1 MKKMIRYTIGA
12 VLMVVALASATDAHA
27 QRYPERR
34 TARQGNR
41 LYDKADYAAA
51 EVNYRKALALNN
63 LLYEADFNLGDAVYK
78 QERYDEAAKIFGR
91 VAADTLRTASEKA
104 EALFNMGNSQF
115 SERKFAEAI
124 ESYKSSLR
132 LVPDD
137 KECKFNLA
145 YAQKM
150 LQEEQNRQQQQQN
163 DQNQDQQQNQDNK
176 DNQDNQDNQ
185 DNKDNQNNDDRDQQ
199 NKNQEPEGDKPEDNK
214 ENPGEQPQ
222 NQPQNQ
228 QGQQPRMTPQQADQ
242 LLQAV
247 QGEEDKTRDKMDKQK
262 VVGVGRSGKNW

>member
-1 MKKMIRYTIGA
+1 MRKMIRYMIGA

-104 EALFNMGNSQF
+104 EALFNMGNAQF

-176 DNQDNQDNQ
+176 DNQDNQDN
-185 DNKDNQNNDDRDQQ
+185 KDNQNNDDRDQQ
-199 NKNQEPEGDKPEDNK
+199 NKDQEPEGDKPEDNK